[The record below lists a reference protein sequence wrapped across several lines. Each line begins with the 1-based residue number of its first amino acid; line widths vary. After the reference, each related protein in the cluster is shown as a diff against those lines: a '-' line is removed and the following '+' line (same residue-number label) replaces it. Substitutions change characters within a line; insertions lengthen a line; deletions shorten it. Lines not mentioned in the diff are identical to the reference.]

1 MKRKQAG
8 GRLPATAALHEEEAG
23 SRQGGVLVQDVN
35 HGAGGNGVVVTPRQL
50 VSLPAVVLFSLDAK
64 PGLGDGEPGLSV
76 LRPERRKAER
86 GASIR
91 LLVVHS
97 RGSPM

>member
-35 HGAGGNGVVVTPRQL
+35 RGAGVTALKYPPQL

-64 PGLGDGEPGLSV
+64 PGLSDGEPGLSV